1 MIAFAG
7 FRGII
12 TVLSLDKFQVR
23 SILVGHGGPVN
34 QLRIHPLTTHLLF
47 SASNDRSI
55 RLWSLDKGTCIAIF
69 AGEQG
74 HINEV
79 LTIDIH
85 PIGNCFV
92 SGGMGMITVA
102 STYISNFYMKIPIR

>member
-1 MIAFAG
+1 MPMISFAG

-23 SILVGHGGPVN
+23 AVLVGHGGPVN
-34 QLRIHPLTTHLLF
+34 HLCVHPLTTHLLF

-55 RLWSLDKGTCIAIF
+55 RMWNLDNGVCIAIF

-85 PIGNCFV
+85 SLGNCFV
-92 SGGMGMITVA
+92 SGGMGTMIFV
-102 STYISNFYMKIPIR
+102 YVIVF